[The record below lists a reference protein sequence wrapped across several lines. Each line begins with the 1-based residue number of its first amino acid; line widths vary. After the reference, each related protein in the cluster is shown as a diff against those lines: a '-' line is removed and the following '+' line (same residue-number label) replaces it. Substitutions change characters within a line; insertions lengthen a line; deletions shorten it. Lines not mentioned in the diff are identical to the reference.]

1 LTFDSYLDI
10 SIPVYT
16 LKIEKRKEVELMPA
30 KVDEDTCTA
39 CGACAE
45 VCPADAIT
53 VEDSAKVDPEL
64 CTECGACVEECPLE
78 AISLEE

>member
-1 LTFDSYLDI
+1 
-10 SIPVYT
+10 
-16 LKIEKRKEVELMPA
+16 MAA
-30 KVDEDTCTA
+30 KVDEETCSA
-39 CGACAE
+39 CGACDE
-45 VCPADAIT
+45 VCPADAIS

>member
-1 LTFDSYLDI
+1 
-10 SIPVYT
+10 
-16 LKIEKRKEVELMPA
+16 MAA
-30 KVDEDTCTA
+30 KVDEETCSA

-53 VEDSAKVDPEL
+53 VEDNAKVDPEL

>member
-1 LTFDSYLDI
+1 MYNCFYQT
-10 SIPVYT
+10 
-16 LKIEKRKEVELMPA
+16 IERRSVIMAA
-30 KVDEDTCTA
+30 KVDEETCSA